1 MSFAPQPLIQT
12 PSTRLKKSTPPA
24 SMSGANIKPLLLPKQ
39 KPPAHLRSLLVLQK
53 SASLVTLSLIGAA
66 LGVYAWT
73 VYIPKLW
80 NKEYNKLETLQ
91 RYERQLQSTNET
103 IKEQLAQQ
111 AEKPGNG
118 LVNPNPAQTI
128 FLPAAPE
135 MPNHPA
141 KKASPESK
149 QAPLVTTP
157 LAY

>member
-1 MSFAPQPLIQT
+1 MSFAPQPLIPT
-12 PSTRLKKSTPPA
+12 PSTQKSTPVA
-24 SMSGANIKPLLLPKQ
+24 SMSGAKIKPLPLPKQ
-39 KPPAHLRSLLVLQK
+39 KTPAHLRSLLVLQK
-53 SASLVTLSLIGAA
+53 GASLVTLILIGAA

-91 RYERQLQSTNET
+91 RYERQLQSTSET

-111 AEKPGNG
+111 AEKPENG
-118 LVNPNPAQTI
+118 LANPNPAQTI

-135 MPNHPA
+135 TSNYH
-141 KKASPESK
+141 KANPKSE
-149 QAPLVTTP
+149 QVPLVTTP